1 MNRRRNSSVRPRVV
15 FDCNTLIQAIAFNG
29 PAAQCLA
36 EVEAGRVELFISRSV
51 LAEVRR
57 VLAYPDIVAISP
69 SMTPE
74 RIGAFLQRLRFRGTF
89 IRNIPHAMDYPR
101 DPADEPYINLAIAV
115 EADYLVTR
123 DKDLLSLMTSHLT
136 ICRQFRRL
144 APSLR
149 IIAPGVFLDALVQ
162 PRDK

>member
-1 MNRRRNSSVRPRVV
+1 MNRRRNWSVRSRVV

-74 RIGAFLQRLRFRGTF
+74 RIALQRDISSRKFHLR
-89 IRNIPHAMDYPR
+89 AEEDM
-101 DPADEPYINLAIAV
+101 
-115 EADYLVTR
+115 
-123 DKDLLSLMTSHLT
+123 
-136 ICRQFRRL
+136 
-144 APSLR
+144 
-149 IIAPGVFLDALVQ
+149 
-162 PRDK
+162 